1 MRKRTDLTFRL
12 VALRRGQVSLP
23 LFVWG
28 DPDKIENHRKRENK
42 IQGVALPRRN
52 AVLNVCARR
61 SRVRSCYC
69 LNGGAEPRLT
79 SGGKATGYTRSL
91 VSRPSWAAFSASP
104 R

>member
-42 IQGVALPRRN
+42 IQGVALPRRSDVSDYPN
-52 AVLNVCARR
+52 ARL
-61 SRVRSCYC
+61 SRASH
-69 LNGGAEPRLT
+69 L
-79 SGGKATGYTRSL
+79 
-91 VSRPSWAAFSASP
+91 AA
-104 R
+104 

>member
-42 IQGVALPRRN
+42 IQGVAQP
-52 AVLNVCARR
+52 RR
-61 SRVRSCYC
+61 SRCYEI
-69 LNGGAEPRLT
+69 LRVGA
-79 SGGKATGYTRSL
+79 
-91 VSRPSWAAFSASP
+91 AAREGVTDSDFTAGQSHASHQAAKP
-104 R
+104 K